1 MDDFPELPKVRRIDT
16 RPLDEARDSLAR
28 AREELGGNRDDLA
41 ESLAEMYRE
50 PRAEL
55 ALTEAE
61 LRYLIDIIPEPALR
75 TESESREAWM
85 LMNKACQLLAVET
98 QAGGKFVDPA

>member
-1 MDDFPELPKVRRIDT
+1 MSAMAQAENDKSLRLLQDVARGIRDDRESLGESRDELT
-16 RPLDEARDSLAR
+16 DSLAQ
-28 AREELGGNRDDLA
+28 LH
-41 ESLAEMYRE
+41 RE